1 MADIDIAHL
10 SRLAQ
15 LALNEGEQRQVY
27 ADLERIIAM
36 VDQMQAID
44 TDGVLP
50 LAHPLDAEQRLRTDQ
65 VTETVDRELYQA
77 GAPVTQDGF
86 YLVPRVVE

>member
-10 SRLAQ
+10 TRLAQ
-15 LALNEGEQRQVY
+15 LALDQGERQQVH
-27 ADLERIIAM
+27 ADLQRIINM

-44 TDGVLP
+44 TEGVPP
-50 LAHPLDAEQRLRTDQ
+50 LAHPLDAEQRLRLDQ

-77 GAPVTQDGF
+77 GAPATQDGF